1 MKMTQIFTKTLKNA
15 PKDEAANSAKLL
27 LRAGYIHKEG
37 AGIYA
42 FLPLGLRV
50 LENIKN
56 IIRAEMNRIGGNEI
70 LMTALQ
76 NPAPWQ
82 KTGRWDDN
90 VMDIWFKTNLNAG
103 GELGLGA
110 THEEPITSMLTEY
123 ISSYKDLPL
132 SVYQFQTK
140 FRNELRAK
148 SGILRTREFLMK
160 DLYSFAANKADHDR
174 FYAEVEQAYKKIYN
188 ELGIGDITHQTF
200 ASGGSFS
207 KYSHE
212 FQTITPVGEDIIW
225 HNADFSVVLNEEVLN
240 DEVLKDLGVKRE
252 ELTSAKAAE
261 VGNIFTLGEKYSKAL
276 GLEFTDEENKKHPVY
291 MGCYGIGVSRVFGII
306 AEIFSKEDSLYFPEN
321 IAPYKYYLVSI
332 GEKADQIAA
341 ELAANHPETILLD
354 DRDLRP
360 GAKFADADLIGCP
373 YRLVISDKTL
383 ENGQIELLDRKTGET
398 KLLTQA
404 ELVDKL

>member
-276 GLEFTDEENKKHPVY
+276 GLEFTDEENKKRPVY

-341 ELAANHPETILLD
+341 ELAAKCPETILLD

-360 GAKFADADLIGCP
+360 GTKFADADLIGCP

-404 ELVDKL
+404 ELTDKL

>member
-1 MKMTQIFTKTLKNA
+1 MTQIFTKTLKNA

-188 ELGIGDITHQTF
+188 ELGIGDITYQTF

-261 VGNIFTLGEKYSKAL
+261 VGNIFTLGKILKS
-276 GLEFTDEENKKHPVY
+276 
-291 MGCYGIGVSRVFGII
+291 SRSRI
-306 AEIFSKEDSLYFPEN
+306 Y
-321 IAPYKYYLVSI
+321 
-332 GEKADQIAA
+332 
-341 ELAANHPETILLD
+341 
-354 DRDLRP
+354 
-360 GAKFADADLIGCP
+360 
-373 YRLVISDKTL
+373 
-383 ENGQIELLDRKTGET
+383 
-398 KLLTQA
+398 
-404 ELVDKL
+404 

>member
-1 MKMTQIFTKTLKNA
+1 MTQIFTKTLKNA

-50 LENIKN
+50 LENIKS

-82 KTGRWDDN
+82 KTGRWDDK

-188 ELGIGDITHQTF
+188 ELGIGDITYQTF

-360 GAKFADADLIGCP
+360 GTKFADADLIGCP
-373 YRLVISDKTL
+373 YRLVISNKTL

>member
-1 MKMTQIFTKTLKNA
+1 MSQLFTKTLKNA
-15 PKDEAANSAKLL
+15 PKDETANSAKLL
-27 LRAGYIHKEG
+27 LRAGYIHKES

-50 LENIKN
+50 MENIKN
-56 IIRAEMNRIGGNEI
+56 TIRAEMNRIGGNEI

-76 NPAPWQ
+76 NPTPWQ
-82 KTGRWDDN
+82 KTGRWDDK
-90 VMDIWFKTNLNAG
+90 VMDIWFKTKLNAG

-123 ISSYKDLPL
+123 INSYKDLPL

-160 DLYSFAANKADHDR
+160 DLYSFAIDEDQHNH
-174 FYAEVEQAYKKIYN
+174 FYAEVEQAYKNIYSS
-188 ELGIGDITHQTF
+188 LGIGDITHQTF

-225 HNADFSVVLNEEVLN
+225 HNSDFSVVLNEEVLN
-240 DEVLKDLGVKRE
+240 DEVLNDLGVKKE
-252 ELTSAKAAE
+252 DLTPAKAAE
-261 VGNIFTLGEKYSKAL
+261 VGNIFTLGSKYSEAL
-276 GLEFTDEENKKHPVY
+276 GLEFTDENNQKHPVY
-291 MGCYGIGVSRVFGII
+291 MGCYGIGVSRVFGIV
-306 AEIFSKEDSLYFPEN
+306 AEVFSGENKLYFPEN

-332 GEKADQIAA
+332 GEKSDKIAK
-341 ELAANHPETILLD
+341 ELADKHPESILYD
-354 DRDLRP
+354 DRDARP
-360 GAKFADADLIGCP
+360 GVKFADADLIGCP
-373 YRLVISDKTL
+373 YRVVISDKTL
-383 ENGQIELLDRKTGET
+383 ASDQIELLDRKTNNT
-398 KLLTQA
+398 KLLTLDSLA
-404 ELVDKL
+404 DKL

>member
-1 MKMTQIFTKTLKNA
+1 MTQIFTKTLKNA

-160 DLYSFAANKADHDR
+160 DLYSFAANKADHYR

-188 ELGIGDITHQTF
+188 ELGIGDITYQTF

-360 GAKFADADLIGCP
+360 GTKFADADLIGCP

-404 ELVDKL
+404 ELTDKL